1 MPDAAVIVAM
11 RQFKAA
17 LLRGERAQMR
27 EMATRWL
34 AVERRLAGQMDALAQ
49 AMAQVA
55 ADGGTVGTG
64 LLFNDVRYRTLLM
77 QLTDELERYTGYA
90 ERTIEARERQLARLG
105 IEHAESAITAQG
117 IRAGFAR
124 LPIEAVQSLVGYSGN
139 GAPLRNLLVASW
151 PLSADG
157 FTQELVNGVAL
168 GYNPRKTAR
177 MMARG
182 ATGSLNRMMNIA
194 RTETLRV
201 YKTANL
207 ESYKASGV
215 VTSYLRLAT
224 HDSRVCPMCL
234 LLEGTE
240 YPLDRM
246 MASHPSCRCTLVPR
260 VAGIRDPRWTK
271 GETWLREQP
280 AATQRSILGKGRY
293 EAWQD
298 GAFDLQDVVSV
309 VPNATWGDTLRAVPL
324 RELTGA

>member
-1 MPDAAVIVAM
+1 MPDAAVIIAM

-34 AVERRLAGQMDALAQ
+34 AVERRLTGQMDALAQ
-49 AMAQVA
+49 AMATIA
-55 ADGGTVGTG
+55 AEGGTVGTG
-64 LLFNDVRYRTLLM
+64 LLFNDVRYRTLLI
-77 QLTDELERYTGYA
+77 QLTSELERYSGYA
-90 ERTIEARERQLARLG
+90 ERTIEARQRQLARLG
-105 IEHAESAITAQG
+105 IQHAAEAITAQG
-117 IRAGFAR
+117 IGAGFAR
-124 LPIEAVQSLVGYSGN
+124 LPVEAVETMVGLAGN
-139 GAPLRNLLVASW
+139 GSPLRTLLVATW
-151 PLSADG
+151 PDAADG
-157 FTQELVNGVAL
+157 LTQALVNGVAL
-168 GYNPRKTAR
+168 GYNPRRIAR
-177 MMARG
+177 EMARG
-182 ATGSLNRMMNIA
+182 ATGSLNRMLNMA
-194 RTETLRV
+194 RTETMRV

-224 HDSRVCPMCL
+224 HDSRVCPLCL

-246 MASHPSCRCTLVPR
+246 MPSHPSCRCTLVPK
-260 VAGIRDPRWTK
+260 VQGVPAPRWTK

-309 VPNATWGDTLRAVPL
+309 VSNAIWGDTLRAVPL

>member
-1 MPDAAVIVAM
+1 MPDAAVIIAM

-34 AVERRLAGQMDALAQ
+34 AVERRLSGQMDALALE
-49 AMAQVA
+49 MAQIA
-55 ADGGTVGTG
+55 SEGGTVSMEM
-64 LLFNDVRYRTLLM
+64 LLNDVRYRRLLV
-77 QLTDELERYTGYA
+77 QLTNELQRYTDYA
-90 ERTIEARERQLARLG
+90 ADTIAATQQRLAALG
-105 IEHAESAITAQG
+105 ITHAESAIIAQG
-117 IRAGFAR
+117 IGAGFSR
-124 LPIEAVQSLVGYSGN
+124 LPVEAVEYMVGLAGN
-139 GAPLRNLLVASW
+139 GSPLRTLLVASW
-151 PLSADG
+151 PDAAEGLTQALIDG
-157 FTQELVNGVAL
+157 IAL
-168 GYNPRKTAR
+168 GHNPRRTAKE
-177 MMARG
+177 MARG
-182 ATGSLNRMMNIA
+182 ATGSLNRMLNMA
-194 RTETLRV
+194 RTETMRV

-224 HDSRVCPMCL
+224 HDSRVCPLCL

-246 MASHPSCRCTLVPR
+246 MPSHPSCRCTLVPK
-260 VAGIRDPRWTK
+260 VQGVPAPRWTK

-309 VPNATWGDTLRAVPL
+309 VSNAIWGDTLRAVPL